1 MSVVWFIIVIQGK
14 ESPMF
19 ENVINEQAVNE
30 LTPDQLDEL
39 LAIFEK
45 AGY

>member
-1 MSVVWFIIVIQGK
+1 
-14 ESPMF
+14 MF
-19 ENVINEQAVNE
+19 ENVIDEKALDA
-30 LTPDQLDEL
+30 LTDDQIDEI

>member
-1 MSVVWFIIVIQGK
+1 
-14 ESPMF
+14 MF
-19 ENVINEQAVNE
+19 ENVINTEAIE
-30 LTPDQLDEL
+30 ALDEATLDEL

>member
-1 MSVVWFIIVIQGK
+1 MYNGNTRK
-14 ESPMF
+14 GSPMF
-19 ENVINEQAVNE
+19 ENAINEQAINE

>member
-1 MSVVWFIIVIQGK
+1 
-14 ESPMF
+14 MF
-19 ENVINEQAVNE
+19 ENVINEDVVNSLSDE
-30 LTPDQLDEL
+30 KLTEL

>member
-1 MSVVWFIIVIQGK
+1 MTNLFA
-14 ESPMF
+14 
-19 ENVINEQAVNE
+19 NVINEDA
-30 LTPDQLDEL
+30 LDALDEAKLEEL

>member
-1 MSVVWFIIVIQGK
+1 
-14 ESPMF
+14 MF
-19 ENVINEQAVNE
+19 ENVINEDVVNNLSDE
-30 LTPDQLDEL
+30 TLTEL

>member
-1 MSVVWFIIVIQGK
+1 
-14 ESPMF
+14 MF
-19 ENVINEQAVNE
+19 ENVINEQAVE
-30 LTPDQLDEL
+30 ALDETTLEEL

>member
-1 MSVVWFIIVIQGK
+1 
-14 ESPMF
+14 MF
-19 ENVINEQAVNE
+19 ENVINEQAINE